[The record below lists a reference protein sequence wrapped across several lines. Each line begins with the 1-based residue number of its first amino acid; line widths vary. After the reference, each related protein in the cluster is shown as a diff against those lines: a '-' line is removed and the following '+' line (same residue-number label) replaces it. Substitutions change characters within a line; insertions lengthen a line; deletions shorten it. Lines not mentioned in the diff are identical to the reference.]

1 MLPRRIGVWFRHTS
15 WKIQCR
21 RRAHHTA
28 TREPDRLCQMLKS
41 APRRIASAL
50 KCVRAR
56 ATARPDF
63 CRHCDSH
70 RVGAT
75 VHWAR
80 VLAWLNLGGTCA
92 ACRFLTGCKDFR
104 SVGVRPHPAHLAD
117 RRSLRLRADAGV
129 AAAGGGHRVRP
140 QPGDVATQ
148 PIAEVRGPGRP
159 LRPPATVFRSCCLDR
174 WKPRLEGTLEF
185 VERRIVALVNG
196 RRVRDLVEYP
206 RRTLSAASGAAH
218 SIAVRMAPFGSEGF
232 LSHGSQ
238 RPRELRWRR
247 RFATSCPQPRIPEV
261 CTRSPQTHTSS
272 SGSMTIAFVRSAQP
286 FLDRSVS
293 TLTST
298 TRSTASTP
306 RLIRSHPWRTTRSC
320 QPIPASVE
328 GWDDRCRE

>member
-1 MLPRRIGVWFRHTS
+1 
-15 WKIQCR
+15 
-21 RRAHHTA
+21 
-28 TREPDRLCQMLKS
+28 MLKS

-50 KCVRAR
+50 KCVCAR

-159 LRPPATVFRSCCLDR
+159 LRPAATVFRSCCLDR

-185 VERRIVALVNG
+185 VERRILAVVNG

-206 RRTLSAASGAAH
+206 RRTLSAASGSRPLH
-218 SIAVRMAPFGSEGF
+218 RCPHGPLRIGGF
-232 LSHGSQ
+232 SVAWF
-238 RPRELRWRR
+238 P
-247 RFATSCPQPRIPEV
+247 ATSRTQMATEV
-261 CTRSPQTHTSS
+261 RDILSPAQD
-272 SGSMTIAFVRSAQP
+272 SGSLHQ
-286 FLDRSVS
+286 VS
-293 TLTST
+293 PDPHFQFRIDDNRLRPICPAVSGQVSFHVNEHDQVHGVDAPPHPITPVANNTFMST
-298 TRSTASTP
+298 D
-306 RLIRSHPWRTTRSC
+306 SC
-320 QPIPASVE
+320 Q
-328 GWDDRCRE
+328 CRRMG